1 VSKPKKKTNSSLK
14 AALSMPAN
22 FFALAAGGIASAAT
36 GDWVPLAAATGGSVL
51 YSVMLSML
59 PSFRRAVRANL
70 EAQVSGDVA
79 SPEEKLALLGEL
91 APSQKEHYD
100 VLRELKDRILDS
112 YGKMPGGRVLVAS
125 SERRLE
131 ALLTSFLRLVATLN
145 SYRKYLNA
153 TDRKAIEEEQAL
165 LEKDVASEKNERL
178 KEVKARRVE
187 ILKKRVARF
196 VQAEESRELVS
207 HQLASIEDVLR
218 LTHEQSI
225 AIRDPE
231 VVSRQLEALTAE
243 VNATE
248 ETVKEME
255 QFMQITEEFSST
267 ASLPLPPERVR

>member
-1 VSKPKKKTNSSLK
+1 
-14 AALSMPAN
+14 M
-22 FFALAAGGIASAAT
+22 
-36 GDWVPLAAATGGSVL
+36 
-51 YSVMLSML
+51 
-59 PSFRRAVRANL
+59 
-70 EAQVSGDVA
+70 
-79 SPEEKLALLGEL
+79 
-91 APSQKEHYD
+91 
-100 VLRELKDRILDS
+100 
-112 YGKMPGGRVLVAS
+112 VAS

-153 TDRKAIEEEQAL
+153 TDRKAIEEELAL
-165 LEKDVASEKNERL
+165 LEADAASEKNERL
-178 KEVKARRVE
+178 KEVKSRRVE

-255 QFMQITEEFSST
+255 QFMQITEELSST
-267 ASLPLPPERVR
+267 ASLPLPPQRVR

>member
-1 VSKPKKKTNSSLK
+1 MSDPNKKRSSLK
-14 AALSMPAN
+14 AALAMPAN
-22 FFALAAGGIASAAT
+22 YFALAAGGIASAAM
-36 GDWVPLAAATGGSVL
+36 GDWVPIAAAGGASLL
-51 YSVMLSML
+51 YSLMLSLM

-70 EAQVSGDVA
+70 EAQLSSDVA
-79 SPEEKLALLGEL
+79 SPQEREALLAEL

-100 VLRELKDRILDS
+100 VLRELKGRILDS

-153 TDRKAIEEEQAL
+153 TDRKAIEEEL
-165 LEKDVASEKNERL
+165 KMLEADAATEKNERL
-178 KEVKARRVE
+178 KEVKSRRVE

-196 VQAEESRELVS
+196 VQADESRELVS

-243 VNATE
+243 VDATE
-248 ETVKEME
+248 ETVREME
-255 QFMQITEEFSST
+255 QFMQITEELSSST
-267 ASLPLPPERVR
+267 SLPLPPERLR

>member
-1 VSKPKKKTNSSLK
+1 M
-14 AALSMPAN
+14 AALAMPAN
-22 FFALAAGGIASAAT
+22 FFALAAGGVASVAM
-36 GDWVPLAAATGGSVL
+36 GDPTPLAAAGGASLL

-70 EAQVSGDVA
+70 EAQVHGDVA
-79 SPEEKLALLGEL
+79 SPEERDALLAEL
-91 APSQKEHYD
+91 APSQKEHYEI
-100 VLRELKDRILDS
+100 LRELRDRILES

-153 TDRKAIEEEQAL
+153 TDRKAIEEELTALQA
-165 LEKDVASEKNERL
+165 EVAGEKNERL
-178 KEVKARRVE
+178 KDVKARRVE

-196 VQAEESRELVS
+196 VQAEESREVVS

-231 VVSRQLEALTAE
+231 VVARQLEALTAE

-255 QFMQITEEFSST
+255 QFMQITEELGGSSSSST
-267 ASLPLPPERVR
+267 PSERVR

>member
-1 VSKPKKKTNSSLK
+1 MR
-14 AALSMPAN
+14 AALAMPAN
-22 FFALAAGGIASAAT
+22 WFALAAGGIASAAM
-36 GDWVPLAAATGGSVL
+36 GDWVPLAAAGGASL
-51 YSVMLSML
+51 TYSVMLSLL
-59 PSFRRAVRANL
+59 PSFKRAVRANL
-70 EAQVSGDVA
+70 EAQVGSDVA
-79 SPEEKLALLGEL
+79 SPEEREALLAEL
-91 APSQKEHYD
+91 APSQKQHYD
-100 VLRELKDRILDS
+100 VLRELKDRILES

-153 TDRKAIEEEQAL
+153 TDRKAIEEELAAL
-165 LEKDVASEKNERL
+165 EADAAGEKNARL
-178 KEVKARRVE
+178 RDVKSRRVE

-196 VQAEESRELVS
+196 VQADESRELVS

-255 QFMQITEEFSST
+255 QFMQITEELS
-267 ASLPLPPERVR
+267 APVLPSERIR

>member
-1 VSKPKKKTNSSLK
+1 VSEQKKTGSLK

-36 GDWVPLAAATGGSVL
+36 GDWVPLAAATGGSLL

-79 SPEEKLALLGEL
+79 SPEEKSALLSEL

-267 ASLPLPPERVR
+267 ASLPIPPERVR

>member
-1 VSKPKKKTNSSLK
+1 VKKRSSLR

-22 FFALAAGGIASAAT
+22 FFALAAGGVASVAM
-36 GDWVPLAAATGGSVL
+36 GDWVPFAAAAGGSFV
-51 YSVMLSML
+51 YSVMLSLL

-70 EAQVSGDVA
+70 EAQVNSDVA
-79 SPEEKLALLGEL
+79 SPEELEALVAEL
-91 APSQKEHYD
+91 APSQRQHYE
-100 VLRELKDRILDS
+100 VLRELRDRILQS

-145 SYRKYLNA
+145 SYRKFLNA
-153 TDRKAIEEEQAL
+153 TDRKGIEEELRAL
-165 LEKDVASEKNERL
+165 EAEVTGEKNERL

-196 VQAEESRELVS
+196 VQAEESREVVS

-243 VNATE
+243 VTATE
-248 ETVKEME
+248 ETVREME
-255 QFMQITEEFSST
+255 SFMQVTEEFSST
-267 ASLPLPPERVR
+267 ASLPQPTERVR

>member
-1 VSKPKKKTNSSLK
+1 MKKRSSLV

-22 FFALAAGGIASAAT
+22 FFALAAGGVASVVM
-36 GDWVPLAAATGGSVL
+36 GDPTPLGAAAGASLL
-51 YSVMLSML
+51 YSVMLSMM
-59 PSFRRAVRANL
+59 PSFKRAVRANL
-70 EAQVSGDVA
+70 EAQVHSDVA
-79 SPEEKLALLGEL
+79 SPAEKEALLSEL
-91 APSQKEHYD
+91 APSQREHYD
-100 VLRELKDRILDS
+100 VLRQLKDRILES

-153 TDRKAIEEEQAL
+153 TDRKAIEEELNALQA
-165 LEKDVASEKNERL
+165 EVADEKNERL
-178 KEVKARRVE
+178 REVKARRVE

-196 VQAEESRELVS
+196 VQAEESREVVS

-255 QFMQITEEFSST
+255 QFMQITEIAGAEST
-267 ASLPLPPERVR
+267 VQGPGTRVR

>member
-1 VSKPKKKTNSSLK
+1 
-14 AALSMPAN
+14 MPAN
-22 FFALAAGGIASAAT
+22 FFALAAGGIASAAM
-36 GDWVPLAAATGGSVL
+36 GDWVPLAAAGGASLL

-70 EAQVSGDVA
+70 EAQVSSDVA
-79 SPEEKLALLGEL
+79 SPEERESLLAEL

-100 VLRELKDRILDS
+100 VLRELKDRILES

-153 TDRKAIEEEQAL
+153 TDRKAIEEELSL
-165 LEKDVASEKNERL
+165 LEADAAGEKNERL
-178 KEVKARRVE
+178 KEVKLRRVE

-196 VQAEESRELVS
+196 VQADESRELVS

-248 ETVKEME
+248 ETVREME
-255 QFMQITEEFSST
+255 QFMQITEELSST

>member
-1 VSKPKKKTNSSLK
+1 
-14 AALSMPAN
+14 MPAN
-22 FFALAAGGIASAAT
+22 WFALTAGGIASAAT
-36 GDWVPLAAATGGSVL
+36 GDWVPLAAAAGASL
-51 YSVMLSML
+51 AYSVMLSML
-59 PSFRRAVRANL
+59 PSFKRAVRANL
-70 EAQVSGDVA
+70 EAQVGSDVA
-79 SPEEKLALLGEL
+79 SPEEREALLAEL

-100 VLRELKDRILDS
+100 VLRELKDRILES

-153 TDRKAIEEEQAL
+153 TDRKSIEEELGAL
-165 LEKDVASEKNERL
+165 ETEAATEKSERL
-178 KEVKARRVE
+178 KEVKLRRVE

-196 VQAEESRELVS
+196 VQADESRELVS

-248 ETVKEME
+248 ETVREME
-255 QFMQITEEFSST
+255 QFMQITEELS
-267 ASLPLPPERVR
+267 APLPLPPERVR

>member
-1 VSKPKKKTNSSLK
+1 MSEPKKSSLK
-14 AALSMPAN
+14 AALLMPAN
-22 FFALAAGGIASAAT
+22 FFALAAGGIASAAA
-36 GDWVPLAAATGGSVL
+36 GDWVPLAAATGGSLL

-70 EAQVSGDVA
+70 EAQVSSDVA
-79 SPEEKLALLGEL
+79 SPEEKSALLAEL

-267 ASLPLPPERVR
+267 ASLPVPPERVR

>member
-1 VSKPKKKTNSSLK
+1 MSDHNKKRGSLK
-14 AALSMPAN
+14 AALSMPAH
-22 FFALAAGGIASAAT
+22 FFALTAGGIASAAM
-36 GDWVPLAAATGGSVL
+36 GDWVPLAAAGGASLL
-51 YSVMLSML
+51 YSLMLSML

-70 EAQVSGDVA
+70 EAQLSSELA
-79 SPEEKLALLGEL
+79 SPREREALLAEL

-100 VLRELKDRILDS
+100 VLRELKDRILES

-153 TDRKAIEEEQAL
+153 TDRKAIEEELAL
-165 LEKDVASEKNERL
+165 LQADAATEKNERL
-178 KEVKARRVE
+178 KEVKARRAE

-196 VQAEESRELVS
+196 VQADESRELVS
-207 HQLASIEDVLR
+207 NQLASIEDVLR

-243 VNATE
+243 VDATE
-248 ETVKEME
+248 ETVREME
-255 QFMQITEEFSST
+255 QFMQMTEELSSST
-267 ASLPLPPERVR
+267 SLPLPPERVR

>member
-1 VSKPKKKTNSSLK
+1 MSEPKKTSSLK

-36 GDWVPLAAATGGSVL
+36 GDWVPLVAATSGSL
-51 YSVMLSML
+51 IYSVMLSML

-79 SPEEKLALLGEL
+79 SPEEKTALLAEL

-255 QFMQITEEFSST
+255 QFMQITEDLSSS